1 VRRSTSPAG
10 DHSELD
16 VTSAASLSGE
26 AGRGAGATWAI
37 LVAAGTGDRL
47 GGDRPKA
54 FVGLAGRPLL
64 AESLER
70 LDASDWIDAIVVV
83 APPGWEEPAILL
95 AEELVASKVS
105 AVVTGG
111 TTRAQSVRNGL
122 ADVPQDALVVV
133 VHDAARP
140 LVDDVV
146 IERLLGRLAEG
157 VDGVIPGVAVRDTVK
172 RVERGAVVETLD
184 REALVAV
191 QTPQAFLADRLRDA
205 YGGDLT
211 GATDCASLV
220 ERAGGR
226 VAVVE
231 GDPRLAKVTTSD
243 DLELVSRLLA
253 ADTS

>member
-1 VRRSTSPAG
+1 VGSSP
-10 DHSELD
+10 SR
-16 VTSAASLSGE
+16 SGE
-26 AGRGAGATWAI
+26 AATTWAI
-37 LVAAGTGDRL
+37 LAAAGSGSRL
-47 GGDRPKA
+47 GVERPKA
-54 FVGLAGRPLL
+54 FAGLAGRPLL
-64 AESLER
+64 AESLAR

-95 AEELVASKVS
+95 AEELVASKVT

-111 TTRAQSVRNGL
+111 ATRAESVRL
-122 ADVPQDALVVV
+122 ALDEVPEDVLVLL

-157 VDGVIPGVAVRDTVK
+157 VDGVVPGVAIGDTVK
-172 RVERGAVVETLD
+172 RVDRGLVAETIE

-191 QTPQAFLADRLRDA
+191 QTPQVFVADRLRAA
-205 YGGDLT
+205 YDGDLS

-226 VAVVE
+226 IAVVA
-231 GDPRLAKVTTSD
+231 GDPRLAKVTTAD
-243 DLELVSRLLA
+243 DLELVARLLE
-253 ADTS
+253 ADRQ